1 MDMRRNI
8 LSSNGRFRI
17 CGVPFLI
24 SRKTNTKR
32 NTNTNTKKEGT
43 YCRVMDLL
51 RFLFDIFIGYILL
64 GNILPGNCQVL
75 LHILSGNE
83 KFHICG
89 NSFLYLF
96 AISFINRKRGKCPQ
110 KNIIEGAPNQS

>member
-89 NSFLYLF
+89 NSFF
-96 AISFINRKRGKCPQ
+96 ISLC
-110 KNIIEGAPNQS
+110 NIIHKSEKGKVSTKKYN